1 MKITNLPIPLI
12 DRVRAQN
19 PVVLTVA
26 NNVTADKVADAL
38 SASGASP
45 IMSQAPEEAPAM
57 VGLADAI
64 TINLGT
70 IDQAQL
76 TLIRAILDANAGRCP
91 VVLDPVAVGS
101 SDYRLTIAKRLL
113 ADYYFTVIR
122 GNASE
127 IASLAGLTANGHGI
141 DAGDVQ
147 GDPVTVAKRCAH
159 TYHTCVLLTGPTDV
173 VTDGQD
179 VFTNPTR
186 ANMLTV
192 NVGSGD
198 MLSSLTAAYLAV
210 GDNPVTSSALVAK
223 AFSLA
228 GLVAARHA
236 AGLGH
241 WQTRFFDE
249 LSQLT
254 SDRFAAQLAHGK
266 DDNNDE

>member
-1 MKITNLPIPLI
+1 MKITNLPSPLI
-12 DRVRAQN
+12 DQVRAQN

-26 NNVTADKVADAL
+26 NSVTAGKVADAL

-45 IMSQAPEEAPAM
+45 IMSQAPEEATAM
-57 VGLADAI
+57 VSLADAI

-76 TLIRAILDANAGRCP
+76 TLIRAILDANAGQRP

-101 SDYRLTIAKRLL
+101 SAYRLTIAKQLL

-127 IASLAGLTANGHGI
+127 IAALAGFAVSGHGI
-141 DAGDVQ
+141 DAGNDQ
-147 GDPVTVAKRCAH
+147 DDPVMVAKRCAH
-159 TYHTCVLLTGPTDV
+159 AYHTCVLLTGATDV
-173 VTDGQD
+173 VTDGQE
-179 VFTNPTR
+179 VFTNPTGTR
-186 ANMLTV
+186 MLTV

-198 MLSSLTAAYLAV
+198 MLSSLTAAYLAS
-210 GDNPVTSSALVAK
+210 GDNPLASSALVAT

-228 GLVAARHA
+228 GAVAAQHA
-236 AGLGH
+236 AGLGS
-241 WQTRFFDE
+241 WQARFFDE

-254 SDRFAAQLAHGK
+254 SDHFAAQLNYGK

>member
-26 NNVTADKVADAL
+26 NSVTAGKVADAL
-38 SASGASP
+38 SASGVSP
-45 IMSQAPEEAPAM
+45 IMSQAPEEATAM
-57 VGLADAI
+57 VNLADAI

-76 TLIRAILDANAGRCP
+76 TLIRAILDANAGQRP

-101 SDYRLTIAKRLL
+101 SAYRLTIAKQLL

-127 IASLAGLTANGHGI
+127 IAALAGFAASGHGI
-141 DAGDVQ
+141 DAGNDQ
-147 GDPVTVAKRCAH
+147 DDPVMVAKRCAH
-159 TYHTCVLLTGPTDV
+159 AYHTCVLLTGATDV
-173 VTDGQD
+173 VTDGQE
-179 VFTNPTR
+179 VFTNPTGTR
-186 ANMLTV
+186 MLTV

-198 MLSSLTAAYLAV
+198 MLSSLTAAYLAS
-210 GDNPVTSSALVAK
+210 GDNPLASSALVAT

-228 GLVAARHA
+228 GAV
-236 AGLGH
+236 
-241 WQTRFFDE
+241 
-249 LSQLT
+249 
-254 SDRFAAQLAHGK
+254 AAQLNYGK

>member
-12 DRVRAQN
+12 DRVRAQK

-26 NNVTADKVADAL
+26 NSVTAGKVADAL
-38 SASGASP
+38 SASGVSP
-45 IMSQAPEEAPAM
+45 IMSQAPEEATAM
-57 VGLADAI
+57 VNLADAI

-76 TLIRAILDANAGRCP
+76 TLIRAILDANAGQRP

-101 SDYRLTIAKRLL
+101 SAYRLTIAKQLL

-127 IASLAGLTANGHGI
+127 IAALAGFAASGHGI
-141 DAGDVQ
+141 DAGNDQ
-147 GDPVTVAKRCAH
+147 DDPVMVAKRCAH
-159 TYHTCVLLTGPTDV
+159 AYHTCVLLTGSTDV
-173 VTDGQD
+173 VTDGQE
-179 VFTNPTR
+179 VFTNPTGTR
-186 ANMLTV
+186 MLTV

-198 MLSSLTAAYLAV
+198 MLSSLTAAYLAS
-210 GDNPVTSSALVAK
+210 GDNPLASSALVAT

-228 GLVAARHA
+228 GAV
-236 AGLGH
+236 
-241 WQTRFFDE
+241 
-249 LSQLT
+249 
-254 SDRFAAQLAHGK
+254 AAQLNYGK

>member
-12 DRVRAQN
+12 DRMRAQN

-26 NNVTADKVADAL
+26 NNVTAGKVADAL

-70 IDQAQL
+70 INRAQL
-76 TLIRAILDANAGRCP
+76 TLIRAILDANAGRRP

-101 SDYRLTIAKRLL
+101 SDYRLTIAKQLL

-127 IASLAGLTANGHGI
+127 IAALAGLAADGHGI
-141 DAGDVQ
+141 DAGDNQ
-147 GDPVTVAKRCAH
+147 GDPVQAAKRCAH

-186 ANMLTV
+186 ADMLTV

-210 GDNPVTSSALVAK
+210 GDNPITSSALIAK

-228 GLVAARHA
+228 GRVAAQHA
-236 AGLGH
+236 AGLGD
-241 WQTRFFDE
+241 WQVRFFDE

-254 SDRFAAQLAHGK
+254 SDRFAAQLTHGK

>member
-26 NNVTADKVADAL
+26 NSVTAGKVADAL
-38 SASGASP
+38 SASGVSP
-45 IMSQAPEEAPAM
+45 IMSQAPEEATAM
-57 VGLADAI
+57 VNLADAI

-76 TLIRAILDANAGRCP
+76 TLIRAIMDANAGQRP

-101 SDYRLTIAKRLL
+101 SAYRLTIAKQLL

-127 IASLAGLTANGHGI
+127 IAALAGFAASGHGI
-141 DAGDVQ
+141 DAGNDQ
-147 GDPVTVAKRCAH
+147 DDPVMVAKRCAH
-159 TYHTCVLLTGPTDV
+159 AYHTCVLLTGATDV
-173 VTDGQD
+173 VTDGQE
-179 VFTNPTR
+179 VFTNPTGTR
-186 ANMLTV
+186 MLTV

-198 MLSSLTAAYLAV
+198 MLSSLTAAYLAS
-210 GDNPVTSSALVAK
+210 GDNPLASSALVAT

-228 GLVAARHA
+228 GAV
-236 AGLGH
+236 AGLGS
-241 WQTRFFDE
+241 WQAHFFDE

-254 SDRFAAQLAHGK
+254 SDRFAAQLNYGK

>member
-26 NNVTADKVADAL
+26 NSVTAGKVADAL

-45 IMSQAPEEAPAM
+45 IMSQAPEEATAM
-57 VGLADAI
+57 VSLADAI

-76 TLIRAILDANAGRCP
+76 TLIRAILDANAGQRP

-101 SDYRLTIAKRLL
+101 SAYRLTIAKQLL

-127 IASLAGLTANGHGI
+127 IAALAGFAVSGHGI
-141 DAGDVQ
+141 DAGNDQ
-147 GDPVTVAKRCAH
+147 DDPVMVAKRCAH
-159 TYHTCVLLTGPTDV
+159 AYHTCVLLTGATDV
-173 VTDGQD
+173 VTDGQE
-179 VFTNPTR
+179 VFTNPTGTR
-186 ANMLTV
+186 MLTV

-198 MLSSLTAAYLAV
+198 MLSSLTAAYLAS
-210 GDNPVTSSALVAK
+210 GDNPLASSALVAT

-228 GLVAARHA
+228 GAVAAQHA
-236 AGLGH
+236 AGLGS
-241 WQTRFFDE
+241 WQARFFDE

-254 SDRFAAQLAHGK
+254 SDHFAAQLNYGK